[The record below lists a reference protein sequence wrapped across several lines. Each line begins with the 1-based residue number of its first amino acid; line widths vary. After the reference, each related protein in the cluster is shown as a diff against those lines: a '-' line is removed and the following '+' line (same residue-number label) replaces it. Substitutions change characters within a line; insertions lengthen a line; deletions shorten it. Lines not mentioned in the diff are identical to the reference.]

1 MPPPMAA
8 GAAGPRPQH
17 TPPGACRY
25 DAPVPWLDVL
35 LAAAAFAVALALRPW
50 RALPRTGPPWPWLA
64 WGAAMPLTWTADRLS
79 GAPLAPPLSGSC
91 LLMLM
96 AGWPLAMLGLAP
108 VALAA
113 AWLGDLTADQALQRL
128 VWLGIVPATFALALG
143 AAVRRWLPPHLF
155 VYILGR
161 GFFAT
166 ALAGMAAA
174 GIALALASGAAPAAA
189 ARPDA
194 FELMLARGLVAWG
207 DAFLTGMLV
216 AIFVALRP
224 HWLATYADRIYL
236 PARPHDGRGGP

>member
-113 AWLGDLTADQALQRL
+113 A
-128 VWLGIVPATFALALG
+128 
-143 AAVRRWLPPHLF
+143 
-155 VYILGR
+155 
-161 GFFAT
+161 
-166 ALAGMAAA
+166 
-174 GIALALASGAAPAAA
+174 
-189 ARPDA
+189 
-194 FELMLARGLVAWG
+194 
-207 DAFLTGMLV
+207 
-216 AIFVALRP
+216 
-224 HWLATYADRIYL
+224 
-236 PARPHDGRGGP
+236 